1 MIPDLGWA
9 AVVEATAVRRE
20 RREAVEAEARSIGV
34 DVDAAYRQARERNED
49 ELELL
54 ERETADWTPLA
65 ILAGFCDDVID
76 PIRREAES
84 TRPGSECVAGAKATE
99 ERARQKEQ
107 AEADARRLGVDL
119 VAVYAEAQ
127 EHGQDRV
134 AALER
139 ANAKREEQ
147 HRIEE
152 AKDRGSAPR
161 PGSP

>member
-1 MIPDLGWA
+1 MIPDLRWA

-84 TRPGSECVAGAKATE
+84 TRPGSECVVGAKAT
-99 ERARQKEQ
+99 
-107 AEADARRLGVDL
+107 
-119 VAVYAEAQ
+119 
-127 EHGQDRV
+127 
-134 AALER
+134 
-139 ANAKREEQ
+139 
-147 HRIEE
+147 
-152 AKDRGSAPR
+152 
-161 PGSP
+161 